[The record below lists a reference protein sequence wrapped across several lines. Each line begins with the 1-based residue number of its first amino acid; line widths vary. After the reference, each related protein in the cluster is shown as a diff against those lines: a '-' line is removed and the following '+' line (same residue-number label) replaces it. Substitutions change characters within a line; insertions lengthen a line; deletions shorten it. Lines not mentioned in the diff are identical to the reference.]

1 MPHAET
7 LEFADLADRAED
19 AARLM
24 KLLANERRLLL
35 LCHLADAG
43 EMSVGALATA
53 VGISQSALSQHLAR
67 MREDGLVA
75 FRRDGQTLHYT
86 IADPAAGRFLS
97 MLKALFCNPP
107 DETGLRKPS

>member
-1 MPHAET
+1 
-7 LEFADLADRAED
+7 
-19 AARLM
+19 
-24 KLLANERRLLL
+24 
-35 LCHLADAG
+35 
-43 EMSVGALATA
+43 
-53 VGISQSALSQHLAR
+53 

-107 DETGLRKPS
+107 GATGLRKPS